1 MNAPSILSTIVLAG
15 VLLVAPAYASD
26 RSNPGT
32 TPDDRMPSA
41 QDEMRVPPTE
51 ESDGPASGAETTE
64 GSLIQGRIAAVEP
77 ETGRFVLDTDEGP
90 LSLVTSPS
98 ALAGVK
104 VGDVVRVALTREPRA
119 Q

>member
-26 RSNPGT
+26 RST
-32 TPDDRMPSA
+32 VTSDDRMPPA

>member
-15 VLLVAPAYASD
+15 ALLVVAPAYASD
-26 RSNPGT
+26 RSNLAT
-32 TPDDRMPSA
+32 TPDDRMPPP
-41 QDEMRVPPTE
+41 QDQTPVQPGATGGPATGVETT
-51 ESDGPASGAETTE
+51 DGPM
-64 GSLIQGRIAAVEP
+64 IQGRIAAVEP

-98 ALAGVK
+98 ELVGVQI
-104 VGDVVRVALTREPRA
+104 GDVVRVALTRDPRG

>member
-26 RSNPGT
+26 RST
-32 TPDDRMPSA
+32 VTSDDRMPPA

-51 ESDGPASGAETTE
+51 ESDGPALRHQ
-64 GSLIQGRIAAVEP
+64 SLGDSVRIAAVEP

>member
-1 MNAPSILSTIVLAG
+1 MNVPSILSTIVMAAA
-15 VLLVAPAYASD
+15 LLIAPAYASD
-26 RSNPGT
+26 RPTLGT
-32 TPDDRMPSA
+32 TPDDRMPPA
-41 QDEMRVPPTE
+41 QDEMPVKPE
-51 ESDGPASGAETTE
+51 ESGEAAPSLETTD

-98 ALAGVK
+98 ALVGVK

>member
-1 MNAPSILSTIVLAG
+1 MSAPSILSTIVLAG

-26 RSNPGT
+26 RST
-32 TPDDRMPSA
+32 VTSDDRMPPA

-98 ALAGVK
+98 ALTGVK